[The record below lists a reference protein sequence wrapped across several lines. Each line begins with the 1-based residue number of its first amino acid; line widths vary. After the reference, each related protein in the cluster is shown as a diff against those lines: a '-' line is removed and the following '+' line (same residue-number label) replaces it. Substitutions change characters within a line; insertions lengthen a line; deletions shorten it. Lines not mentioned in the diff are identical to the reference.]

1 MDAIRYGNS
10 VAAELLEMEHQIGK
24 MKAGFVADTIAVRGN
39 SLKDITLLQKVGF
52 VMKNGTVYKRPQ

>member
-24 MKAGFVADTIAVRGN
+24 MEAGFIADIIAVRGN